1 MMSSRPGWRSLTRSR
16 GSAARAQR
24 NCDGHSR
31 KVLPRLSAN
40 YRLGTGELYANSRR
54 STVPDDEPVPV
65 EKGVPKPNAFYEQLE
80 QALQD
85 GEARSRTQ
93 HQQNAGTGKF
103 KPQEK

>member
-1 MMSSRPGWRSLTRSR
+1 M
-16 GSAARAQR
+16 
-24 NCDGHSR
+24 
-31 KVLPRLSAN
+31 
-40 YRLGTGELYANSRR
+40 
-54 STVPDDEPVPV
+54 PDDEPVPV